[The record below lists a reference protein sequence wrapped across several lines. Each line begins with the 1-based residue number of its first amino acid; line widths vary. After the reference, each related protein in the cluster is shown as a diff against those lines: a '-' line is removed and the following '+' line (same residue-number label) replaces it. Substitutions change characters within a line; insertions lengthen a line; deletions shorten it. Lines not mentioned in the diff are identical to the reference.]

1 MIAFASSENLAELAA
16 SDTFFCDG
24 TFYTCPTMFHQIY
37 SVHVQNEGIMTPVV
51 YALLL
56 GKSQAIYSRFF
67 TLLQGHMA
75 HFDIP
80 FRPTTAF
87 VDFEVAAHNA
97 IRHVFHGITI
107 KGYFFHFNQ
116 CIWRKAQST
125 GLQTLYRDN
134 DDVKLLVRRAAVL
147 PLIPL
152 DRIEDVW
159 FQTLQEADDADI
171 PHPVL
176 PFTDYVTEQWIE
188 GDRTTLNHFSTE
200 GPRTTNHLK
209 AWHGKL
215 KIKVLH
221 AHPNIYTFIQTFK
234 DMQNM
239 NAISRIQ
246 RDAGGTIQP
255 RKKKN
260 ANIDRRLAT
269 LKERYQTG
277 TIDLMTH
284 ADSASELLHLG

>member
-1 MIAFASSENLAELAA
+1 
-16 SDTFFCDG
+16 
-24 TFYTCPTMFHQIY
+24 
-37 SVHVQNEGIMTPVV
+37 MTPVV
-51 YALLL
+51 YALLP

-67 TLLQGHMA
+67 TLLQNHMA

-80 FRPTTAF
+80 LRPTTAF
-87 VDFEVAAHNA
+87 VDFVVAAHNA
-97 IRHVFHGITI
+97 IRHVFHAITI
-107 KGYFFHFNQ
+107 KGCFFHFTQ

-125 GLQTLYRDN
+125 GLQTLNRDN
-134 DDVKLLVRRAAVL
+134 NDVKLLVRRAAVL

-176 PFTDYVTEQWIE
+176 PFTDIVTEQWIE
-188 GDRTTLNHFSTE
+188 GDRTTWNHFSTE
-200 GPRTTNHLK
+200 GPRTTNHLE

-215 KIKVLH
+215 KENVLH
-221 AHPNIYTFIQTFK
+221 AHPNIYTIIQTFK
-234 DMQNM
+234 DIQDM
-239 NAISRIQ
+239 NDISRIQ

-255 RKKKN
+255 RKKKY

-269 LKERYQTG
+269 LKDRYQTG
-277 TIDLMTH
+277 TIELMTY